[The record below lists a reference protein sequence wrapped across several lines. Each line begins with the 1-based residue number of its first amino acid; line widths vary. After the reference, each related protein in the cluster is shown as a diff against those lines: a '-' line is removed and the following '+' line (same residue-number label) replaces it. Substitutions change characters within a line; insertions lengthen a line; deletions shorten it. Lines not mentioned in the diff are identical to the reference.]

1 MDTLSEEQK
10 KRMMEA
16 GQAALNMSH
25 GVKNIIQAVRSAE
38 EVMDL
43 ALEKRDLKQARRT
56 WDILRQNLD
65 RIQKLVLDTL
75 KFSKDEALNI
85 EPCDFNQLV
94 QSIVEMVGSQA
105 DQRKVKITFQ
115 ADEHLEQVPID
126 PDKMR
131 DVVMNLLM
139 NAIEAVEPETGQI
152 TVRTELDE
160 TARQVILRVSDNG
173 RGIEDTSAIFE
184 PFQSTKGNVGAGLGL
199 TIARHSIQK
208 HGGTLEAQS
217 PPGKGAIFT
226 VRIPMAISKK

>member
-1 MDTLSEEQK
+1 MDKLTEEQK

-25 GVKNIIQAVRSAE
+25 GVKNILQAVRSAE

-75 KFSKDEALNI
+75 KFSKDEALNLQS
-85 EPCDFNQLV
+85 CDFNRLV
-94 QSIVEMVGSQA
+94 ESVAEALRPQA
-105 DQRKVKITFQ
+105 DQRQIRIHVQT
-115 ADEHLEQVPID
+115 DDHLGQVPMD

-131 DVVMNLLM
+131 DVVMNLLI

-152 TVRTELDE
+152 TVCTELDE
-160 TARQVILRVSDNG
+160 HARQVILHVSDNG
-173 RGIEDTSAIFE
+173 HGIEDTSVIFE

-199 TIARHSIQK
+199 TIAQHVIQK
-208 HGGTLEAQS
+208 HAGTIEARSMPIQGS
-217 PPGKGAIFT
+217 VFT
-226 VRIPMAISKK
+226 VHLPV